1 MKIAEL
7 MANKLEKLF
16 QEASLENIKADT
28 SRRRPSV
35 VRFMSRKCIMT
46 WILVVMT
53 DTGTPGRGNLYLE
66 ATPVDDKLVPMIP
79 AYREA

>member
-28 SRRRPSV
+28 Y
-35 VRFMSRKCIMT
+35 KD
-46 WILVVMT
+46 L
-53 DTGTPGRGNLYLE
+53 LLKQQYL
-66 ATPVDDKLVPMIP
+66 
-79 AYREA
+79 